1 MTHPTSLTALR
12 PMQAEN
18 QDAREQAEESAA
30 REAVALED
38 LVAEHQ
44 QRIAGLAY
52 RLLDRPDDV
61 ADVVQEVFLAAF
73 RNLRRFR
80 GESSLATWLTTI
92 TVNKCRSHV
101 RRRRLGLRAWLEIAA
116 RAVASGGGPG
126 PGEGRGTRGGP
137 PGGGPIAPPLS
148 RADRAAILPEDAD
161 CGDRRSAANI
171 ALQRRSAA
179 EPRPGQAS
187 RNIVRPSE

>member
-1 MTHPTSLTALR
+1 
-12 PMQAEN
+12 MQAEN

-126 PGEGRGTRGGP
+126 PGEAAEVHEEVRRAVGRLPRRFREP
-137 PGGGPIAPPLS
+137 IVLRYFQKMPIAEIAEVLRISPCNVEVRLS
-148 RADRAAILPEDAD
+148 RARARLRETLSV
-161 CGDRRSAANI
+161 RLN
-171 ALQRRSAA
+171 
-179 EPRPGQAS
+179 EP
-187 RNIVRPSE
+187 